1 MSYVKSVSG
10 SDYRFLVR
18 GVMLYHTCPWLNLL
32 NGPLMFKRRYVTLL
46 PLFVLLAA
54 CSSKPKPTET
64 ETTTGT
70 PSGGFLLEPQHNVMQ
85 MGGDFANNPNAQQF
99 IDKMVN
105 KHGFDRQQLQEIL
118 SQAKRLDSVL
128 RLMDNQAPTTSVKP
142 PSGPNG
148 AWLRYRKKFITP
160 DNVQNGVVFWN
171 QYEDALNRAWQV
183 YGVPP
188 EIIVG
193 IIGVETRWG
202 RVMGKTR
209 ILDALA
215 TLSFNYPRRAEY
227 FSGELET
234 FLLMARDEQDDPLN
248 LKGSFAGAM
257 GYGQFMPSSYKQYA
271 VDFSGD
277 GHINLWDPVDAIG
290 SVANY
295 FKAHGWVKGDQVA
308 IMANG
313 QAPGLPNGFKTKYSI
328 SQLAAAG
335 LTPQQPL
342 GNHQQASL
350 LRLDV
355 GTGYQY
361 WYGLPNFYTI
371 TRYNHSTHYAM
382 AVWQLGQAN
391 QCSDCQNVVAGEID
405 LPVRKHLLN
414 SLPQT
419 AEILPFR

>member
-99 IDKMVN
+99 IDRMVN

-308 IMANG
+308 VMANG
-313 QAPGLPNGFKTKYSI
+313 QAPGLPNGFKTRYSI
-328 SQLAAAG
+328 SQLATAG

-361 WYGLPNFYTI
+361 WYGMPNFYTI

-382 AVWQLGQAN
+382 AVWQLGQA
-391 QCSDCQNVVAGEID
+391 VA
-405 LPVRKHLLN
+405 LARV
-414 SLPQT
+414 Q
-419 AEILPFR
+419 

>member
-128 RLMDNQAPTTSVKP
+128 RLMDNRAPTTSVKP

-308 IMANG
+308 VMANG
-313 QAPGLPNGFKTKYSI
+313 QAPCLPNGFKTKYSI
-328 SQLAAAG
+328 SQLTAAG

-382 AVWQLGQAN
+382 AVWQLGQA
-391 QCSDCQNVVAGEID
+391 VA
-405 LPVRKHLLN
+405 LARV
-414 SLPQT
+414 Q
-419 AEILPFR
+419 

>member
-1 MSYVKSVSG
+1 MSYVKFVSG

-308 IMANG
+308 VMANG

-382 AVWQLGQAN
+382 AVWQLGQA
-391 QCSDCQNVVAGEID
+391 VA
-405 LPVRKHLLN
+405 LARV
-414 SLPQT
+414 Q
-419 AEILPFR
+419 

>member
-64 ETTTGT
+64 DTTTGT

-308 IMANG
+308 VMANG

-361 WYGLPNFYTI
+361 WYGLPNFYNI

-382 AVWQLGQAN
+382 AVWQLGQA
-391 QCSDCQNVVAGEID
+391 VA
-405 LPVRKHLLN
+405 LARV
-414 SLPQT
+414 Q
-419 AEILPFR
+419 

>member
-18 GVMLYHTCPWLNLL
+18 GGMLYHTCPWLNLL

-308 IMANG
+308 VMANG
-313 QAPGLPNGFKTKYSI
+313 QAPGLPNGFKTRYSI

-382 AVWQLGQAN
+382 AVWQLGQA
-391 QCSDCQNVVAGEID
+391 VA
-405 LPVRKHLLN
+405 LARV
-414 SLPQT
+414 Q
-419 AEILPFR
+419 

>member
-64 ETTTGT
+64 DTTTGT

-193 IIGVETRWG
+193 IIGVETSWG

-308 IMANG
+308 VMANG

-382 AVWQLGQAN
+382 AVWQLGQA
-391 QCSDCQNVVAGEID
+391 VA
-405 LPVRKHLLN
+405 LARV
-414 SLPQT
+414 Q
-419 AEILPFR
+419 

>member
-295 FKAHGWVKGDQVA
+295 FKQHGWVSGDLVA
-308 IMANG
+308 VQALG
-313 QAPGLPNGFKTKYSI
+313 QAPGLNNGFKTKYSV

-335 LTPQQPL
+335 LTPTQPL

-350 LRLDV
+350 LRLDI

-382 AVWQLGQAN
+382 AVWQLGLAVSQARM
-391 QCSDCQNVVAGEID
+391 Q
-405 LPVRKHLLN
+405 
-414 SLPQT
+414 
-419 AEILPFR
+419 

>member
-64 ETTTGT
+64 DTTTGT

-215 TLSFNYPRRAEY
+215 TLSFYYPRRAEY

-308 IMANG
+308 VMANG

-382 AVWQLGQAN
+382 AVWQLGQA
-391 QCSDCQNVVAGEID
+391 VA
-405 LPVRKHLLN
+405 LARV
-414 SLPQT
+414 Q
-419 AEILPFR
+419 

>member
-10 SDYRFLVR
+10 SDYRFLVW
-18 GVMLYHTCPWLNLL
+18 GVMLYHTCLWLNLL

-308 IMANG
+308 VMANG
-313 QAPGLPNGFKTKYSI
+313 QAPGLPNGFKTRYSI
-328 SQLAAAG
+328 SQLATAG

-382 AVWQLGQAN
+382 AVWQLGQA
-391 QCSDCQNVVAGEID
+391 VA
-405 LPVRKHLLN
+405 LARV
-414 SLPQT
+414 Q
-419 AEILPFR
+419 

>member
-64 ETTTGT
+64 DTTTGT

-257 GYGQFMPSSYKQYA
+257 GYVQFMPSSYKQYA

-308 IMANG
+308 VMANG
-313 QAPGLPNGFKTKYSI
+313 QAPGLPNGFKTRYSI
-328 SQLAAAG
+328 SQLATAG

-382 AVWQLGQAN
+382 AVWQLGQA
-391 QCSDCQNVVAGEID
+391 VA
-405 LPVRKHLLN
+405 LARV
-414 SLPQT
+414 Q
-419 AEILPFR
+419 

>member
-64 ETTTGT
+64 DTTTGT

-202 RVMGKTR
+202 HVMGKTR

-308 IMANG
+308 VMANG

-382 AVWQLGQAN
+382 AVWQLGQA
-391 QCSDCQNVVAGEID
+391 VA
-405 LPVRKHLLN
+405 LARV
-414 SLPQT
+414 Q
-419 AEILPFR
+419 

>member
-18 GVMLYHTCPWLNLL
+18 GGMLYHTCPWLNLL

-308 IMANG
+308 VMANG
-313 QAPGLPNGFKTKYSI
+313 QAPGLPNGFKTRYSI

-382 AVWQLGQAN
+382 AVWQIGQA
-391 QCSDCQNVVAGEID
+391 VA
-405 LPVRKHLLN
+405 LARV
-414 SLPQT
+414 Q
-419 AEILPFR
+419 

>member
-18 GVMLYHTCPWLNLL
+18 GGMLYHTCPWLNLL

-46 PLFVLLAA
+46 PLFMLLAA

-171 QYEDALNRAWQV
+171 QYEDVLNRAWQV

-308 IMANG
+308 VMANG
-313 QAPGLPNGFKTKYSI
+313 QAPGLPNGFKTRYSI

-382 AVWQLGQAN
+382 AVWQLGQA
-391 QCSDCQNVVAGEID
+391 VA
-405 LPVRKHLLN
+405 LARV
-414 SLPQT
+414 Q
-419 AEILPFR
+419 

>member
-10 SDYRFLVR
+10 SDYHFLVR

-308 IMANG
+308 VMANG

-328 SQLAAAG
+328 SQLTAAG

-382 AVWQLGQAN
+382 AVWQLGQA
-391 QCSDCQNVVAGEID
+391 VA
-405 LPVRKHLLN
+405 LARV
-414 SLPQT
+414 Q
-419 AEILPFR
+419 

>member
-32 NGPLMFKRRYVTLL
+32 NGPLMFKRRYVTLI

-308 IMANG
+308 VMANG
-313 QAPGLPNGFKTKYSI
+313 QAPGLPNGFKTRYSI

-382 AVWQLGQAN
+382 AVWQLGQA
-391 QCSDCQNVVAGEID
+391 VA
-405 LPVRKHLLN
+405 LARV
-414 SLPQT
+414 Q
-419 AEILPFR
+419 

>member
-18 GVMLYHTCPWLNLL
+18 GGMLYHTCPWLNLL

-46 PLFVLLAA
+46 PLFMLLAA

-99 IDKMVN
+99 IDRMVN

-308 IMANG
+308 VMANG
-313 QAPGLPNGFKTKYSI
+313 QAPGLPNGFKTRYSI

-382 AVWQLGQAN
+382 AVWQLGQA
-391 QCSDCQNVVAGEID
+391 VA
-405 LPVRKHLLN
+405 LARV
-414 SLPQT
+414 Q
-419 AEILPFR
+419 

>member
-64 ETTTGT
+64 DTTTGT
-70 PSGGFLLEPQHNVMQ
+70 PSGGFLLEPQHNVLQ

-308 IMANG
+308 VMANG

-382 AVWQLGQAN
+382 AVWQLGQA
-391 QCSDCQNVVAGEID
+391 VA
-405 LPVRKHLLN
+405 LARV
-414 SLPQT
+414 Q
-419 AEILPFR
+419 

>member
-64 ETTTGT
+64 DTTTGT

-308 IMANG
+308 VMANG

-382 AVWQLGQAN
+382 EVWQLGQA
-391 QCSDCQNVVAGEID
+391 VA
-405 LPVRKHLLN
+405 LARV
-414 SLPQT
+414 Q
-419 AEILPFR
+419 

>member
-1 MSYVKSVSG
+1 MCYVKSVLG

-18 GVMLYHTCPWLNLL
+18 GGMLYHTCPWLNLL

-64 ETTTGT
+64 DTTTGT

-308 IMANG
+308 VMANG
-313 QAPGLPNGFKTKYSI
+313 QAPGLPNGFKTRYSI

-382 AVWQLGQAN
+382 AVWQLGQA
-391 QCSDCQNVVAGEID
+391 VA
-405 LPVRKHLLN
+405 LARV
-414 SLPQT
+414 Q
-419 AEILPFR
+419 

>member
-64 ETTTGT
+64 DTTTGT
-70 PSGGFLLEPQHNVMQ
+70 PSGGFLIEPQHNVMQ

-308 IMANG
+308 VMANG

-382 AVWQLGQAN
+382 AVWQLGQA
-391 QCSDCQNVVAGEID
+391 VA
-405 LPVRKHLLN
+405 LARV
-414 SLPQT
+414 Q
-419 AEILPFR
+419 

>member
-1 MSYVKSVSG
+1 M
-10 SDYRFLVR
+10 
-18 GVMLYHTCPWLNLL
+18 
-32 NGPLMFKRRYVTLL
+32 
-46 PLFVLLAA
+46 AA
-54 CSSKPKPTET
+54 
-64 ETTTGT
+64 
-70 PSGGFLLEPQHNVMQ
+70 
-85 MGGDFANNPNAQQF
+85 
-99 IDKMVN
+99 
-105 KHGFDRQQLQEIL
+105 L
-118 SQAKRLDSVL
+118 SQ
-128 RLMDNQAPTTSVKP
+128 
-142 PSGPNG
+142 
-148 AWLRYRKKFITP
+148 KFITP

-308 IMANG
+308 VMANG
-313 QAPGLPNGFKTKYSI
+313 QAP
-328 SQLAAAG
+328 LAKW
-335 LTPQQPL
+335 L
-342 GNHQQASL
+342 
-350 LRLDV
+350 
-355 GTGYQY
+355 
-361 WYGLPNFYTI
+361 
-371 TRYNHSTHYAM
+371 
-382 AVWQLGQAN
+382 
-391 QCSDCQNVVAGEID
+391 QNRTAF
-405 LPVRKHLLN
+405 R
-414 SLPQT
+414 SLPRQV
-419 AEILPFR
+419 

>member
-295 FKAHGWVKGDQVA
+295 FKAHDWVKGDQVA
-308 IMANG
+308 VMANG

-382 AVWQLGQAN
+382 AVWQLGQA
-391 QCSDCQNVVAGEID
+391 VA
-405 LPVRKHLLN
+405 LARV
-414 SLPQT
+414 Q
-419 AEILPFR
+419 

>member
-64 ETTTGT
+64 DTTTGT

-308 IMANG
+308 VMANG

-335 LTPQQPL
+335 LTPQQLL

-382 AVWQLGQAN
+382 AVWQLGQA
-391 QCSDCQNVVAGEID
+391 VA
-405 LPVRKHLLN
+405 LARV
-414 SLPQT
+414 Q
-419 AEILPFR
+419 

>member
-1 MSYVKSVSG
+1 MCRSGVQEGGNSVKE
-10 SDYRFLVR
+10 SDYCFLVWR
-18 GVMLYHTCPWLNLL
+18 RMLYHTSPRLNLF
-32 NGPLMFKRRYVTLL
+32 NGCLMFKRRYVALL

-54 CSSKPKPTET
+54 CSSKPKPSET
-64 ETTTGT
+64 QTTTGT
-70 PSGGFLLEPQHNVMQ
+70 PSGGFLFEPQHNVMQ
-85 MGGDFANNPNAQQF
+85 TGGDFANNPNAQQF
-99 IDKMVN
+99 IEKMVN

-128 RLMDNQAPTTSVKP
+128 RLMDRQAPTTQP
-142 PSGPNG
+142 PAGPNG
-148 AWLRYRKKFITP
+148 AWLRYRKQFITP
-160 DNVQNGVVFWN
+160 DNVQNGVAFWN

-234 FLLMARDEQDDPLN
+234 FLLMARDESDDPLD

-271 VDFSGD
+271 VDFNGD

-295 FKAHGWVKGDQVA
+295 FKGHGWVKGDTVA
-308 IMANG
+308 VPANG
-313 QAPGLPNGFKTKYSI
+313 QAPGLANGFKTQYSI

-335 LTPQQPL
+335 LTPQQSL

-350 LRLDV
+350 LRLDI

-371 TRYNHSTHYAM
+371 PRYNHSTHYAM
-382 AVWQLGQAN
+382 AVWQLGQA
-391 QCSDCQNVVAGEID
+391 VA
-405 LPVRKHLLN
+405 LARV
-414 SLPQT
+414 Q
-419 AEILPFR
+419 

>member
-64 ETTTGT
+64 DTTTGT

-105 KHGFDRQQLQEIL
+105 KHGFDRQQLQEVL

-308 IMANG
+308 VMANG

-382 AVWQLGQAN
+382 AVWQLGQA
-391 QCSDCQNVVAGEID
+391 VA
-405 LPVRKHLLN
+405 LARV
-414 SLPQT
+414 Q
-419 AEILPFR
+419 

>member
-18 GVMLYHTCPWLNLL
+18 GGMLYHTCPWLNLL

-308 IMANG
+308 VMANG
-313 QAPGLPNGFKTKYSI
+313 QVPGLPNGFKTRYSI

-382 AVWQLGQAN
+382 AVCQLGQA
-391 QCSDCQNVVAGEID
+391 VA
-405 LPVRKHLLN
+405 LARV
-414 SLPQT
+414 Q
-419 AEILPFR
+419 

>member
-10 SDYRFLVR
+10 SDYRFLVQ
-18 GVMLYHTCPWLNLL
+18 GGMLYHTCPWLNLL

-308 IMANG
+308 VMANG
-313 QAPGLPNGFKTKYSI
+313 QAPGLPNGFKTRYSI

-382 AVWQLGQAN
+382 AVWQLGQA
-391 QCSDCQNVVAGEID
+391 VA
-405 LPVRKHLLN
+405 LARV
-414 SLPQT
+414 Q
-419 AEILPFR
+419 

>member
-64 ETTTGT
+64 DTTTGT

-99 IDKMVN
+99 IDKMVS

-128 RLMDNQAPTTSVKP
+128 RLMDNQAPTTSVQP

-295 FKAHGWVKGDQVA
+295 FKAHGWVKGDLVA
-308 IMANG
+308 VMANG
-313 QAPGLPNGFKTKYSI
+313 QAPGLPNGFKTKYSV

-382 AVWQLGQAN
+382 AVWQLGQA
-391 QCSDCQNVVAGEID
+391 VA
-405 LPVRKHLLN
+405 LARV
-414 SLPQT
+414 Q
-419 AEILPFR
+419 

>member
-18 GVMLYHTCPWLNLL
+18 GGMLYHTCPWLNLL

-46 PLFVLLAA
+46 PLFMLLAA

-227 FSGELET
+227 FAGELET
-234 FLLMARDEQDDPLN
+234 FLLMARDEQDDPLD

-308 IMANG
+308 VMANG
-313 QAPGLPNGFKTKYSI
+313 QAPGLPNGFKTRYSI

-382 AVWQLGQAN
+382 AVWQLGQA
-391 QCSDCQNVVAGEID
+391 VA
-405 LPVRKHLLN
+405 LARV
-414 SLPQT
+414 Q
-419 AEILPFR
+419 

>member
-64 ETTTGT
+64 DTTTGT

-99 IDKMVN
+99 IDRMVN

-308 IMANG
+308 VMANG

-382 AVWQLGQAN
+382 TVWQLGQA
-391 QCSDCQNVVAGEID
+391 VA
-405 LPVRKHLLN
+405 LARV
-414 SLPQT
+414 Q
-419 AEILPFR
+419 

>member
-99 IDKMVN
+99 IDRMVN

-308 IMANG
+308 VMANG
-313 QAPGLPNGFKTKYSI
+313 QAPGLPNGFKTRYSI
-328 SQLAAAG
+328 SQLATAG

-342 GNHQQASL
+342 GNNQQASL

-382 AVWQLGQAN
+382 AVWQLGQA
-391 QCSDCQNVVAGEID
+391 VA
-405 LPVRKHLLN
+405 LARV
-414 SLPQT
+414 Q
-419 AEILPFR
+419 

>member
-18 GVMLYHTCPWLNLL
+18 GGMLYHTCPWLNLL

-46 PLFVLLAA
+46 PLFMLLAA

-70 PSGGFLLEPQHNVMQ
+70 LSGGFLLEPQHNVMQ

-308 IMANG
+308 VMANG
-313 QAPGLPNGFKTKYSI
+313 QAPGLPNGFKTRYSI

-382 AVWQLGQAN
+382 AVWQLGQA
-391 QCSDCQNVVAGEID
+391 VA
-405 LPVRKHLLN
+405 LARV
-414 SLPQT
+414 Q
-419 AEILPFR
+419 

>member
-64 ETTTGT
+64 DTTTGT

-234 FLLMARDEQDDPLN
+234 FLLMARNEQDDPLN

-308 IMANG
+308 VMANG

-328 SQLAAAG
+328 SQLATAG

-382 AVWQLGQAN
+382 AVWQLGQA
-391 QCSDCQNVVAGEID
+391 VA
-405 LPVRKHLLN
+405 LARV
-414 SLPQT
+414 Q
-419 AEILPFR
+419 

>member
-64 ETTTGT
+64 DTTTGT

-308 IMANG
+308 VMANG
-313 QAPGLPNGFKTKYSI
+313 QAPDLPNGFKTRYSI
-328 SQLAAAG
+328 SQLATAG

-382 AVWQLGQAN
+382 AVWQLGQA
-391 QCSDCQNVVAGEID
+391 VA
-405 LPVRKHLLN
+405 LARV
-414 SLPQT
+414 Q
-419 AEILPFR
+419 